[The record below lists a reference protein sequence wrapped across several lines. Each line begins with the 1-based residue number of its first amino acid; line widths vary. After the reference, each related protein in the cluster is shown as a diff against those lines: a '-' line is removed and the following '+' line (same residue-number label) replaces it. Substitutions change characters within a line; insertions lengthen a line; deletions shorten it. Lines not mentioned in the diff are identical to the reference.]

1 MINIKDKYKEDYTIK
16 KWLIILVIVLIL
28 IFLFFMLLMGYAK
41 LKESTTLDSINDN
54 VTLVISFIG
63 VIATF
68 IVVGNFSQVSAMRD
82 DVRDTKNSMRQE
94 NADFKKD
101 ILSQIEELQRM
112 PEEIESL
119 KEKNGQIDEIK
130 GTCKKNFDD
139 ISAIK
144 EKKDY
149 TPQLIDLLVNIAT
162 NKELVDLMKAM
173 YPLKDSYPVHITGE
187 GEGQIHTAIVAFSN
201 SNLVFKDAETR
212 LELNNVDKVSSR
224 PYTASLGRYI
234 AQIDEIRKNTI
245 DNNPNFSKDQV
256 EDISSDIE
264 GLDNKNGAQN
274 NDNNDME

>member
-112 PEEIESL
+112 PEEIKSL
-119 KEKNGQIDEIK
+119 KNKSDLIERISEISK
-130 GTCKKNFDD
+130 QNSND
-139 ISAIK
+139 IVAIK
-144 EKKDY
+144 ERRDY
-149 TPQLIDLLVNIAT
+149 TSKLLGLIIRIASDANLVTLIKLFT
-162 NKELVDLMKAM
+162 
-173 YPLKDSYPVHITGE
+173 PLKDTYPIHIA
-187 GEGQIHTAIVAFSN
+187 GEGQDIMHAAIVQ
-201 SNLVFKDAETR
+201 FKDDNIVFINADTQ
-212 LELNNVDKVSSR
+212 LEINNIDKVSTCQ
-224 PYTASLGRYI
+224 YTAQYGRDI
-234 AQIDEIRKNTI
+234 ALINEIRKNTI
-245 DNNPNFSKDQV
+245 DNNPNFSKTPA
-256 EDISSDIE
+256 EDISQDIE
-264 GLDNKNGAQN
+264 GLDNEQDAPN
-274 NDNNDME
+274 NNSDIQ